1 MGKIQ
6 NVRET
11 KTHIY
16 FWNGV
21 FSNFYLIEFEYKGH
35 TFACT
40 EQAFMWEKAMYF
52 KDYDVAEE
60 VLRTTVPIEAKRLG
74 RKVKNFDPEIWMD
87 VCKDYMYAVNL
98 EKWKLMKD
106 IILSTGDKILVE
118 ASPYDTIWGVG
129 LEKNNDL
136 ILDEKNWN
144 GTNFLGE
151 VLMKVRKIFLNLP

>member
-21 FSNFYLIEFEYKGH
+21 FSNFYLIEFEYKGY

-52 KDYDVAEE
+52 KDYK
-60 VLRTTVPIEAKRLG
+60 IQ
-74 RKVKNFDPEIWMD
+74 
-87 VCKDYMYAVNL
+87 
-98 EKWKLMKD
+98 EKKKKK
-106 IILSTGDKILVE
+106 IIKIY
-118 ASPYDTIWGVG
+118 S
-129 LEKNNDL
+129 
-136 ILDEKNWN
+136 
-144 GTNFLGE
+144 
-151 VLMKVRKIFLNLP
+151 